1 MGVEFSHMVCFQWRT
16 NSPNINKWIWKKHV
30 KNEFSGYPMK
40 SKQVLVLGF
49 LMEGMHPNLMMMGDE
64 VGLNPTKYP
73 ANETFKD

>member
-1 MGVEFSHMVCFQWRT
+1 
-16 NSPNINKWIWKKHV
+16 
-30 KNEFSGYPMK
+30 MK